1 MKISVLHDENGQI
14 ASLLTQPD
22 GAPRATVDVAPG
34 HRLTDVDV
42 VELDAGLDPMD
53 LAQRLARLRDYHRI
67 DGTGRL
73 VPRTASRP
81 AD

>member
-22 GAPRATVDVAPG
+22 GAPRATVEVAPG

-42 VELDAGLDPMD
+42 VELHAGLEPMD
-53 LAQRLARLRDYHRI
+53 LAQRLVRLRDYHRI
-67 DGTGRL
+67 DRTGRL
-73 VPRTASRP
+73 VPLTTPRTA
-81 AD
+81 D